1 MNQLLRKASARGRR
15 QVTASWNSVKRRGA
29 HTLFR
34 LPGLSHR
41 DPRRRT
47 IRITDR
53 CTPVL
58 SFAAD
63 APRDAFVVVHPPLVV
78 RREASIALDDSDR
91 AHFQAG
97 VAKYQQG
104 ESVELPQVFVAS
116 LSPARL
122 RNADFLVSSADDEI
136 VMDSAHGLVEVL
148 EDNGILDEVLPPR
161 PTMHAGTY
169 VLLASPWSERSYY
182 HWLVD
187 ALPRLSLLHAIPG
200 GDELPVVVPSR
211 LHRYHQESLEAAGIP
226 RSRQVA
232 FPDAVVEVDR
242 LFFPALL
249 SPTGYSSPHA
259 VAWLRETFG
268 AFLSTRKPWRRL
280 YVSRRDARR
289 RIVNEDE
296 IIALLV
302 PHGFEVVHPGDMSL
316 TDQIRTF
323 SEAQVVVGPH
333 GAGLTNLI
341 FSPEGATLVEF
352 FGSSYVNGCFWAL
365 ASLRRQRHAF
375 ATFETDT
382 LDYLASP
389 VRARAILRTA
399 GIL

>member
-1 MNQLLRKASARGRR
+1 MHQLLRKASARGRR
-15 QVTASWNSVKRRGA
+15 QVNASWNAVKRRSA
-29 HTLFR
+29 RTLFQ
-34 LPGLSHR
+34 LPGLSRR

-47 IRITDR
+47 IRFTDR
-53 CTPVL
+53 CTQVL
-58 SFAAD
+58 NFAAD
-63 APRDAFVVVHPPLVV
+63 TPQDAFVVVHPPVVV
-78 RREASIALDDSDR
+78 RRQASIALDDSDR
-91 AHFQAG
+91 TQFQAR
-97 VAKYQQG
+97 VAKYQRG

-136 VMDSAHGLVEVL
+136 FMDSAHGLVEVL
-148 EDNGILDEVLPPR
+148 ENNGILNEVLPPR
-161 PTMHAGTY
+161 PTVHTGTY

-200 GDELPVVVPSR
+200 GAELPIVVPSR

-226 RSRQVA
+226 QSRQVA
-232 FPDAVVEVDR
+232 FPDAVVQVDR

-268 AFLSTRKPWRRL
+268 PFLSTRKPWRRL

-289 RIVNEDE
+289 RILNEDE
-296 IIALLV
+296 IIGLLL

-316 TDQIRTF
+316 IEQIRTF

-333 GAGLTNLI
+333 GAGLTNMI
-341 FSPEGATLVEF
+341 FSPEGATLVEL
-352 FGSSYVNGCFWAL
+352 FGSNYLNGCFWAI

-375 ATFETDT
+375 ATFDTDT
-382 LDYLASP
+382 LDYTASP
-389 VRARAILRTA
+389 IRTRAILHKA